1 MKRNKGNTLA
11 TGNLALAKKHEFVKH
26 DTSVEIS
33 DLKPLTELVG
43 SINENLSAVQNRK
56 RTILLDLLYLH
67 QNWDEYTRQK
77 DMEMYQGDSGL
88 YKFLHDNVPQ
98 NSSTSHADVKIVRL
112 LAVMRK
118 GHLLSQENN
127 RIGSLKRIAYISNRR
142 NPDDADKLRKELLD
156 ELPSMT
162 NQEVRDRID
171 QYNREKGEP
180 VVVRRKSN
188 RPYELVVSAD
198 RGKVLIKEMDPST
211 AKKVG
216 KLLEYMTP
224 QRIDELLEFHL
235 AQEETPL
242 LAQRQG

>member
-1 MKRNKGNTLA
+1 MKRNKSDALA

-26 DTSVEIS
+26 DTSVELS
-33 DLKPLTELVG
+33 DLKPLNELVG

-56 RTILLDLLYLH
+56 RAILLDLLYLH
-67 QNWDEYTRQK
+67 QNWDEYTHQK
-77 DMEMYQGDSGL
+77 DMEKYQGDSGL
-88 YKFLHDNVPQ
+88 YKFLHDKVPQ

-180 VVVRRKSN
+180 VTVRRRSN
-188 RPYELVVSAD
+188 RPFELAINPQ
-198 RGKVLIKEMDPST
+198 RGKVLIKEMDPDT

-224 QRIDELLEFHL
+224 QRIDELLEFHTN
-235 AQEETPL
+235 QEETPL